1 MLKLSRFRVYEKQIW
16 DSYVPKTN
24 NGTFFHLRSFL
35 SYHPKGRFKDHSIL
49 VRKKGKLFS
58 LFPAVEQLVNGKK
71 ILISHPGATVGSFT
85 LPKTLSIADASELA
99 RKLIEYAK
107 SKKFQL
113 IKINLPPN
121 LYQKRISNYMEYSF
135 FRLGFRYT
143 KREITSILFLEG
155 TIEETKKKFRPSHLR
170 AVRKA
175 IGNNIIV
182 KESQDIGTFY
192 TILKNNLEIRHG
204 VTPTHTL
211 EELEHLFRMFPKK
224 VRLFSAFHDGLMIA
238 GVVTFRINRRVL
250 LAFYIS
256 HDERYSEL
264 RAVNILFY
272 KIFEW
277 AIKSKY
283 EIFDFGIFTVNG
295 EPNMGLGRFK
305 ENFGA
310 SGIFRDT
317 IELNIES

>member
-1 MLKLSRFRVYEKQIW
+1 MLELSRFRSSEEQIW

-35 SYHPKGRFKDHSIL
+35 NYHPKSRFKDHSIL
-49 VRKKGKLFS
+49 IRKKGKIFS
-58 LFPAVEQLVNGKK
+58 LFPAVEQMVDGGK

-85 LPKTLSIADASELA
+85 LPENLSIADAFELA
-99 RKLIEYAK
+99 SKLIEYAK
-107 SKKFQL
+107 KNKFHL

-121 LYQKRISNYMEYSF
+121 LYQKRLSNYMEYSF
-135 FRLGFRYT
+135 FRLGFRYV
-143 KREITSILFLEG
+143 KREVTSILFLEK
-155 TIEETKKKFRPSHLR
+155 TIEKTKKKFRPSHLR

-175 IGNNIIV
+175 IENNIIV
-182 KESQDIGTFY
+182 KESQDIGSFY

-211 EELEHLFRMFPKK
+211 KELKHLFRMFPKK
-224 VRLFSAFHDGLMIA
+224 VRLFSAFHDELMIA
-238 GVVTFRINRRVL
+238 GVVTFEINRRVL

-277 AIKSKY
+277 AIESKY
-283 EIFDFGIFTVNG
+283 EIFDFGIFTING

-317 IELNIES
+317 IELSLES

>member
-1 MLKLSRFRVYEKQIW
+1 MKLSRFRASEERIW
-16 DSYVPKTN
+16 DSHVPKAN

-35 SYHPKGRFKDHSIL
+35 SYHPKSRFKDHSIL

-58 LFPAVEQLVNGKK
+58 LFPAVEQVVNGAK
-71 ILISHPGATVGSFT
+71 ILTSHPGASVGSFT
-85 LPKTLSIADASELA
+85 LPENLSIADAFELA
-99 RKLIEYAK
+99 NKLIEYAK
-107 SKKFQL
+107 SKNFQV
-113 IKINLPPN
+113 IKITLPPN
-121 LYQKRISNYMEYSF
+121 LYQKRFSNYMEYSF

-143 KREITSILFLEG
+143 KREITSILFLEK

-175 IGNNIIV
+175 IENNITV
-182 KESQDIGTFY
+182 KESKDIASFY
-192 TILKNNLEIRHG
+192 TILKNNLKIRHG

-211 EELEHLFRMFPKK
+211 KELKHLFYMFPKK
-224 VRLFSAFHDGLMIA
+224 VKLFSAFLDEMMIA
-238 GVVTFRINRRVL
+238 GVVTFQINERVL

-256 HDERYSEL
+256 HDEHYSEL

-283 EIFDFGIFTVNG
+283 EIFDFGIFTING

-317 IELNIES
+317 IEINLEP

>member
-1 MLKLSRFRVYEKQIW
+1 MLKLSRFRSSEEQIW
-16 DSYVPKTN
+16 DSYVPKAN

-35 SYHPKGRFKDHSIL
+35 NYHPKGRFKDHSIM
-49 VRKKGKLFS
+49 VRKKGKIFS
-58 LFPAVEQLVNGKK
+58 LFPAVEQFIGEKK
-71 ILISHPGATVGSFT
+71 LLISHPGATVGSFT
-85 LPKTLSIADASELA
+85 LPENLSIADAFELVS
-99 RKLIEYAK
+99 KLIEYAK
-107 SKKFQL
+107 GKKFQG
-113 IKINLPPN
+113 IRINLPPN
-121 LYQKRISNYMEYSF
+121 LYQKRLSNYMEYSF
-135 FRLGFRYT
+135 FKLGFGYT
-143 KREITSILFLEG
+143 KREITSILFLEE

-175 IGNNIIV
+175 IENNIIV
-182 KESQDIGTFY
+182 KQSQDIGSFY
-192 TILKNNLEIRHG
+192 SILRNNLKIRHG

-211 EELEHLFRMFPKK
+211 SELKHLFSMFPKK
-224 VRLFSAFHDGLMIA
+224 VRLFSAFLDELMVA
-238 GVVTFRINRRVL
+238 GVVTFQINQRVL

-317 IELNIES
+317 VELNLEP

>member
-1 MLKLSRFRVYEKQIW
+1 MMKLSRFRSSEEQIW
-16 DSYVPKTN
+16 DSYVPKAN

-35 SYHPKGRFKDHSIL
+35 NYHPKGRFKDHSIL

-58 LFPAVEQLVNGKK
+58 LFPAVEQIVDGKK

-85 LPKTLSIADASELA
+85 LPKNLSIADAFELA
-99 RKLIEYAK
+99 SKLIEYAK

-121 LYQKRISNYMEYSF
+121 LYQKRLSNYMEYSF

-143 KREITSILFLEG
+143 KREITSILFLEE

-182 KESQDIGTFY
+182 KESQDIGSFY
-192 TILKNNLEIRHG
+192 TILRNNLKIRHG

-211 EELEHLFRMFPKK
+211 KELEHLFSIFPKK
-224 VRLFSAFHDGLMIA
+224 VRLFSAFLNELMIA
-238 GVVTFRINRRVL
+238 GVVTFHINKRVL

-272 KIFEW
+272 KIFDW

-317 IELNIES
+317 IELNLES

>member
-1 MLKLSRFRVYEKQIW
+1 MKLSRFRASEERIW
-16 DSYVPKTN
+16 DSHVPKAN

-35 SYHPKGRFKDHSIL
+35 SYHPKSRFKDHSIL

-58 LFPAVEQLVNGKK
+58 LFPAVEQVVNGGKM
-71 ILISHPGATVGSFT
+71 LISHPGASVGSFT
-85 LPKTLSIADASELA
+85 LPENLSIADAFELA
-99 RKLIEYAK
+99 NKLTEYAK
-107 SKKFQL
+107 SKNFQV
-113 IKINLPPN
+113 IKITLPPN
-121 LYQKRISNYMEYSF
+121 LYQKRLSNYMEYSF

-143 KREITSILFLEG
+143 KREITSILFLEK
-155 TIEETKKKFRPSHLR
+155 TIEETIKKFRPSHLR

-175 IGNNIIV
+175 IENNITV
-182 KESQDIGTFY
+182 KESKDIASFY

-211 EELEHLFRMFPKK
+211 KELKHLFCMFPKK
-224 VRLFSAFHDGLMIA
+224 IKLFSAFLDEMMIA
-238 GVVTFRINRRVL
+238 GVVTFQINQRVL

-256 HDERYSEL
+256 HDEHYSEL

-283 EIFDFGIFTVNG
+283 EIFDFGIFTING

-317 IELNIES
+317 IELNLEA

>member
-1 MLKLSRFRVYEKQIW
+1 MLKLSPFRTSDEHIW
-16 DSYVPKTN
+16 DAYVSKAN

-35 SYHPKGRFKDHSIL
+35 NYHPKQRFKDHSI
-49 VRKKGKLFS
+49 VIRKKGALFS
-58 LFPAVEQLVNGKK
+58 LFPAVEQFADGKK
-71 ILISHPGATVGSFT
+71 ILISHPGATVGSFV
-85 LPKTLSIADASELA
+85 LPENLSIADAFHLA
-99 RKLIEYAK
+99 NKLIEYAK
-107 SKKFQL
+107 DKNFQI

-121 LYQKRISNYMEYSF
+121 LYQRRLSNYMEYSF
-135 FRLGFRYT
+135 FKFGFKYT
-143 KREITSILFLEG
+143 KREITSILFLDK
-155 TIEETKKKFRPSHLR
+155 TIKETQKKFRPSHLR
-170 AVRKA
+170 AVRKG
-175 IGNNIIV
+175 IENNIIV
-182 KESQDIGTFY
+182 KESQDIESFY
-192 TILKNNLEIRHG
+192 KILKNNLEIRHG

-211 EELEHLFRMFPKK
+211 KELKHLFDIFPKK
-224 VRLFSAFHDGLMIA
+224 VKLFSAFFNELMVA
-238 GVVTFRINRRVL
+238 GVVTFQISPRVL

-256 HDERYSEL
+256 HDEQYSEL
-264 RAVNILFY
+264 RTVNILFY

-317 IELNIES
+317 IELNLES

>member
-1 MLKLSRFRVYEKQIW
+1 MKLSRFRASEERIW
-16 DSYVPKTN
+16 DSHVPKAN

-35 SYHPKGRFKDHSIL
+35 SYHPKSRFKDHSIL

-58 LFPAVEQLVNGKK
+58 LFPAVEQVVNGAK
-71 ILISHPGATVGSFT
+71 ILTSHPGASVGSFT
-85 LPKTLSIADASELA
+85 LPENLSIADAFELA
-99 RKLIEYAK
+99 NKLTEYAK
-107 SKKFQL
+107 SKNFQV
-113 IKINLPPN
+113 IKITLPPN
-121 LYQKRISNYMEYSF
+121 LYQKRLSNYMEYSF

-143 KREITSILFLEG
+143 KREITSILFLEK

-175 IGNNIIV
+175 IENNITV
-182 KESQDIGTFY
+182 KESKDIASFY
-192 TILKNNLEIRHG
+192 TILKNNLKIRHG

-211 EELEHLFRMFPKK
+211 KELKHLFYMFPKK
-224 VRLFSAFHDGLMIA
+224 VKLFSAFLDEMMIA
-238 GVVTFRINRRVL
+238 GVVTFQINKRVL

-256 HDERYSEL
+256 HDEHYSEL

-283 EIFDFGIFTVNG
+283 EIFDFGIFTING

-317 IELNIES
+317 IELNLEP

>member
-1 MLKLSRFRVYEKQIW
+1 MKLSRFRASEERIW
-16 DSYVPKTN
+16 DSHVPKAN

-35 SYHPKGRFKDHSIL
+35 SYHPKSRFKDHSIL

-58 LFPAVEQLVNGKK
+58 LFPAVEQVVNGAK
-71 ILISHPGATVGSFT
+71 ILTSHPGASVGSFT
-85 LPKTLSIADASELA
+85 LPENLSIADAFELA
-99 RKLIEYAK
+99 NKLTEYAK
-107 SKKFQL
+107 SKNFQV
-113 IKINLPPN
+113 IKITLPPN
-121 LYQKRISNYMEYSF
+121 LYQKRLSNYMEYSF

-143 KREITSILFLEG
+143 KREITSILFLEK

-175 IGNNIIV
+175 IENNITV
-182 KESQDIGTFY
+182 KESKDIASFY
-192 TILKNNLEIRHG
+192 TILKNNLKIRHG

-211 EELEHLFRMFPKK
+211 KELKHLFYMFPKK
-224 VRLFSAFHDGLMIA
+224 VKLFSAFLDEMMIA
-238 GVVTFRINRRVL
+238 GVVTFQINKRVL

-256 HDERYSEL
+256 HDEHYSEL

-283 EIFDFGIFTVNG
+283 EIFDFGIFTING

-317 IELNIES
+317 IEINLEP